1 MKFNE
6 SKCRILHIGKDNPKN
21 NYMMGHTPL
30 QVVEKERDLGVIVS
44 AGDTLCWE
52 EQIQGMIGKAKQ
64 MTSWIIG
71 NVLSRK
77 PEVLIPFCKAFVGHH
92 LEHAVQVWVPTA
104 RHGNWGI
111 IMEIEDYQR
120 QFTRIIEGMGPLS
133 YHLRLQHLRLTTLL
147 ERRMHSDLIKTF
159 KIING
164 FVNYGH
170 ITFGTNTAYR
180 TRNFNV
186 TSHHPLRSAPD
197 FSNNRVIKYWKQLL
211 LRVQN
216 STSIN
221 AFKAG
226 FDLFKL
232 SKPDSPNGFWKLSE
246 EIFNGIRDKSEHVNY
261 LLANRD
267 VAMQQ
272 NILF

>member
-1 MKFNE
+1 
-6 SKCRILHIGKDNPKN
+6 
-21 NYMMGHTPL
+21 
-30 QVVEKERDLGVIVS
+30 
-44 AGDTLCWE
+44 
-52 EQIQGMIGKAKQ
+52 
-64 MTSWIIG
+64 
-71 NVLSRK
+71 
-77 PEVLIPFCKAFVGHH
+77 
-92 LEHAVQVWVPTA
+92 
-104 RHGNWGI
+104 
-111 IMEIEDYQR
+111 
-120 QFTRIIEGMGPLS
+120 
-133 YHLRLQHLRLTTLL
+133 
-147 ERRMHSDLIKTF
+147 MHSDLIKTF